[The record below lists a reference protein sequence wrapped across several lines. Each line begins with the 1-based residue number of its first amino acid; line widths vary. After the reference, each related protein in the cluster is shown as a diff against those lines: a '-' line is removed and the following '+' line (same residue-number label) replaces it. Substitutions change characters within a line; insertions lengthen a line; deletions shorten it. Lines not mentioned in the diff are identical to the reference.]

1 MKISL
6 LKISFRNME
15 ILFLLDYYS
24 PHRWWIENVFEHLI
38 NWLLEKWYKIT
49 LITSR
54 FDSELK
60 NQEKVWNLTI
70 YRVWKWRKWFF
81 FKWFM
86 KAYEVLRKNKNIKI
100 IHSSSYTSAIPASIL
115 SKLFHK
121 KSIATIHEIFG
132 KLRKELKPRY
142 SRWIFELFEWLMIKF
157 PHDIYHCVSLYTLNS
172 LRIKWWISDKK
183 LHLVY
188 NGVDND
194 FWDMKKVKKSEIDE
208 WKNKY
213 WWNDSYLISYYGH
226 AWKTKWIDLLV
237 EAIPQILKENPDSK
251 LLFNI
256 IPSKRSDDIVERI
269 NFISKQLKAENRIQ
283 IFRWFSRGDLR
294 IFVACGD
301 IIIAP
306 SLAEWFGSVHSEACA
321 MWKNLITSNLAA
333 IPEVV
338 SGNVIL
344 MSPPSEKWICES
356 IQKIR
361 NWNFD
366 RIPEKKFSWGEMID
380 KVECL
385 YKI

>member
-1 MKISL
+1 MP
-6 LKISFRNME
+6 E

-54 FDSELK
+54 FQEDLK
-60 NQEKVWNLTI
+60 EYEKAWNLTI

-81 FKWFM
+81 FMWFL
-86 KAYEVLRKNKNIKI
+86 KACEVLRKNKNIKI
-100 IHSSSYTSAIPASIL
+100 IHSSSYTSTIPASIL
-115 SKLFHK
+115 AKFFHK
-121 KSIATIHEIFG
+121 KSVATIHEIFG
-132 KLRKELKPRY
+132 KLWKELKPRY
-142 SRWIFELFEWLMIKF
+142 SRWIFELFEWLMVKF

-183 LHLVY
+183 LHLIY
-188 NGVDND
+188 NWVDND
-194 FWDMKKVKKSEIDE
+194 FWDMKKVNKSEIKE

-213 WWNDSYLISYYGH
+213 WWNDSYLISYYWH
-226 AWKTKWIDLLV
+226 AGKTKGIDLLV
-237 EAIPQILKENPDSK
+237 DAIPHILKENPDSK

-256 IPSKRSDDIVERI
+256 IPSKRSDYIVEKI
-269 NFISKQLKAENRIQ
+269 DAISKQLKAEKRVQ
-283 IFRWFSRGDLR
+283 IFRGFSKEDLR
-294 IFVACGD
+294 IFVACAD

-321 MWKNLITSNLAA
+321 MWKSLITSNLAA

-338 SGNVIL
+338 SWNVIL
-344 MSPPSEKWICES
+344 MSPPSAKWICDA
-356 IQKIR
+356 IKKIR
-361 NWNFD
+361 SWNFEK
-366 RIPEKKFSWGEMID
+366 IPVKGFCWDNMVNR
-380 KVECL
+380 VETL

>member
-1 MKISL
+1 
-6 LKISFRNME
+6 ME

-24 PHRWWIENVFEHLI
+24 PHKWWIENVFEHLI
-38 NWLLEKWYKIT
+38 NWLLERWYKIT

-54 FDSELK
+54 FQNELK
-60 NQEKVWNLTI
+60 SYEKAWNLTI
-70 YRVWKWRKWFF
+70 YRIWKWRKWFF
-81 FKWFM
+81 FEWFV
-86 KAYEVLRKNKNIKI
+86 KACEVLRKNKNIKI

-121 KSIATIHEIFG
+121 KSVVTIHEIFG
-132 KLRKELKPRY
+132 KLWKELKPRY
-142 SRWIFELFEWLMIKF
+142 SRWIFELFERLMIKF

-183 LHLVY
+183 LHLIY

-194 FWDMKKVKKSEIDE
+194 FWDMKKVKKSDIDE

-256 IPSKRSDDIVERI
+256 IPSKRSEFIIEQI
-269 NFISKQLKAENRIQ
+269 NSISKHLKAEDRIQ
-283 IFRWFSRGDLR
+283 IFRWFSKEDLR
-294 IFVACGD
+294 IFVACAD
-301 IIIAP
+301 VIIAP
-306 SLAEWFGSVHSEACA
+306 SLAEGFGSVHSEACA

-344 MSPPSEKWICES
+344 MSPPTSRWICNS
-356 IQKIR
+356 IKIIR
-361 NWNFD
+361 EWNFD
-366 RIPEKKFSWGEMID
+366 CISWKKFSREKMIN
-380 KVECL
+380 
-385 YKI
+385 KIKNIYNFYLTL

>member
-1 MKISL
+1 MP
-6 LKISFRNME
+6 E

-24 PHRWWIENVFEHLI
+24 PHKWWIENVFEHLI

-54 FDSELK
+54 FQDDLK
-60 NQEKVWNLTI
+60 EYEKVWNLTI

-81 FKWFM
+81 FKWFV
-86 KAYEVLRKNKNIKI
+86 KACEVLRKNKNIKI
-100 IHSSSYTSAIPASIL
+100 IHSSSYTSTIPASIL
-115 SKLFHK
+115 SRIFHK
-121 KSIATIHEIFG
+121 KSVATIHEIFW
-132 KLRKELKPRY
+132 KLWKELKPQY

-183 LHLVY
+183 LHLIY

-208 WKNKY
+208 RKNKY
-213 WWNDSYLISYYGH
+213 WWNDSYLISYYWH

-237 EAIPQILKENPDSK
+237 EAIPQILEENPDSK

-256 IPSKRSDDIVERI
+256 IPSKRSEYIVERI
-269 NFISKQLKAENRIQ
+269 NSISKQLKAGNRIQ
-283 IFRWFSRGDLR
+283 IFRWFTREDLR
-294 IFVACGD
+294 IFVACAD
-301 IIIAP
+301 VIIAP

-344 MSPPSEKWICES
+344 MSPPSTKRICES

-366 RIPEKKFSWGEMID
+366 KIPEKKFSWSEMVNN
-380 KVECL
+380 VENL
-385 YKI
+385 YKN

>member
-1 MKISL
+1 MKE
-6 LKISFRNME
+6 E

-24 PHRWWIENVFEHLI
+24 PHRWWIENVFEHLLS
-38 NWLLEKWYKIT
+38 WLLDKWYKIT

-54 FDSELK
+54 FQDNLK
-60 NQEKVWNLTI
+60 EYEKLDNLTI

-81 FKWFM
+81 IKWFF
-86 KAYEVLRKNKNIKI
+86 KACEILRKNKNIKM

-115 SKLFHK
+115 AKFFHK
-121 KSIATIHEIFG
+121 KSIVTIHEIFW

-142 SRWIFELFEWLMIKF
+142 SRWIFQLFEWLMIKF

-183 LHLVY
+183 LHLIY
-188 NGVDND
+188 NWVDND
-194 FWDMKKVKKSEIDE
+194 FWDIKKVKNSEIDE
-208 WKNKY
+208 RKNRY
-213 WWNDSYLISYYGH
+213 WWKDSYLISYYGH
-226 AWKTKWIDLLV
+226 AGKTKWIDLLV

-256 IPSKRSDDIVERI
+256 IQSKRTDYIVDRI
-269 NFISKQLKAENRIQ
+269 NSISIQLNAWDRIQ
-283 IFRWFSRGDLR
+283 VFRWFSKEDLR
-294 IFVACGD
+294 IFVACSD

-321 MWKNLITSNLAA
+321 MWKNLVTSNLAA

-338 SGNVIL
+338 SWNTIL
-344 MSPPSEKWICES
+344 MSPPSAKWICEA

-361 NWNFD
+361 MWNFEK
-366 RIPEKKFSWGEMID
+366 IPEKRFSWDDMINN
-380 KVECL
+380 VESL
-385 YKI
+385 YKIP

>member
-1 MKISL
+1 MS
-6 LKISFRNME
+6 E

-24 PHRWWIENVFEHLI
+24 PHKWWIENVFEHLI
-38 NWLLEKWYKIT
+38 NWLLKKWYKIT
-49 LITSR
+49 LITSC
-54 FDSELK
+54 FQDKLK
-60 NQEKVWNLTI
+60 PYEKAWNLTI
-70 YRVWKWRKWFF
+70 YRIWKWRKWFF

-86 KAYEVLRKNKNIKI
+86 KACEVLRKNKNIKI

-115 SKLFHK
+115 AKLFHK
-121 KSIATIHEIFG
+121 ESIVTIHEIFG
-132 KLRKELKPRY
+132 KLWKELKPRY

-172 LRIKWWISDKK
+172 LRIKWWITDKK
-183 LHLVY
+183 LHLIY
-188 NGVDND
+188 NGVDDD
-194 FWDMKKVKKSEIDE
+194 FWDMKKVNKSEIDE
-208 WKNKY
+208 RKNKY
-213 WWNDSYLISYYGH
+213 WWNNSYLISYYWH

-237 EAIPQILKENPDSK
+237 EAIPQILEENPDSK

-256 IPSKRSDDIVERI
+256 IPSKRSEYIVEQI
-269 NFISKQLKAENRIQ
+269 NSISKQLKAKNRIQ
-283 IFRWFSRGDLR
+283 IFRGFSKDDLR
-294 IFVACGD
+294 IFVACAD
-301 IIIAP
+301 VIIAP

-344 MSPPSEKWICES
+344 MSPPSSEKICES

-366 RIPEKKFSWGEMID
+366 KIPDKKFNWNKMVD
-380 KVECL
+380 KTEKL
-385 YKI
+385 YNFYLTLSNK

>member
-1 MKISL
+1 
-6 LKISFRNME
+6 ME

-24 PHRWWIENVFEHLI
+24 PHKWWIENVFEHLI
-38 NWLLEKWYKIT
+38 NWLLERWYKIT

-54 FDSELK
+54 FQNELK
-60 NQEKVWNLTI
+60 SYEKAWNLTI
-70 YRVWKWRKWFF
+70 YRIWKWRKWFF
-81 FKWFM
+81 FEWFV
-86 KAYEVLRKNKNIKI
+86 KACEVLRKNKNIKI

-121 KSIATIHEIFG
+121 KSVVTIHEIFG
-132 KLRKELKPRY
+132 KLWKELKPRY
-142 SRWIFELFEWLMIKF
+142 SRWIFELFERLMIKF

-183 LHLVY
+183 LHLIY

-194 FWDMKKVKKSEIDE
+194 FWDMKKVKKSDIDE

-226 AWKTKWIDLLV
+226 AGKTKWIDLLV

-256 IPSKRSDDIVERI
+256 IPSKRSEFIIEQI
-269 NFISKQLKAENRIQ
+269 NSISKHLKAEDRIQ
-283 IFRWFSRGDLR
+283 IFRWFSKEDLR
-294 IFVACGD
+294 IFVACAD
-301 IIIAP
+301 VIIAP
-306 SLAEWFGSVHSEACA
+306 SLAEGFGSVHSEACA

-344 MSPPSEKWICES
+344 MSPPTSRWICNS
-356 IQKIR
+356 IKIIR
-361 NWNFD
+361 EWNFD
-366 RIPEKKFSWGEMID
+366 CISWKKFSREKMIN
-380 KVECL
+380 
-385 YKI
+385 KIKNIYNFYLTL

>member
-1 MKISL
+1 MKE
-6 LKISFRNME
+6 E

-24 PHRWWIENVFEHLI
+24 PHRWWIENVFEHLVS
-38 NWLLEKWYKIT
+38 WLLDKWYKIT

-54 FDSELK
+54 FQDNLK
-60 NQEKVWNLTI
+60 EYEKLDNLTI

-81 FKWFM
+81 IKWFF
-86 KAYEVLRKNKNIKI
+86 KACEILRKNKNIKI

-115 SKLFHK
+115 SKLFRV
-121 KSIATIHEIFG
+121 KSIVTIHEIFW

-142 SRWIFELFEWLMIKF
+142 SRWIFQLFEWLMIKF

-183 LHLVY
+183 LHLIY
-188 NGVDND
+188 NWVDND
-194 FWDMKKVKKSEIDE
+194 FWDIKKVKNSEINE
-208 WKNKY
+208 RKNKY
-213 WWNDSYLISYYGH
+213 WWKNSYLISYYGH
-226 AWKTKWIDLLV
+226 AGKTKWIDLLV

-251 LLFNI
+251 LLFNLI
-256 IPSKRSDDIVERI
+256 QSKRTDYIVDRI
-269 NFISKQLKAENRIQ
+269 NSMSIRLKAWDRIQ
-283 IFRWFSRGDLR
+283 VFKWFSKEDLR

-338 SGNVIL
+338 SWNTIL
-344 MSPPSEKWICES
+344 MSPPSAKWICEA

-361 NWNFD
+361 MWNFEK
-366 RIPEKKFSWGEMID
+366 IPEKRFSWDDMINN
-380 KVECL
+380 VESL
-385 YKI
+385 YKIP

>member
-1 MKISL
+1 
-6 LKISFRNME
+6 ME

-54 FDSELK
+54 FQDYLK
-60 NQEKVWNLTI
+60 EYEKVWNLTI

-81 FKWFM
+81 FKWFV
-86 KAYEVLRKNKNIKI
+86 KACEVLRKNKSIKI
-100 IHSSSYTSAIPASIL
+100 IHSSSYTSTIPASIL
-115 SKLFHK
+115 AKLFHK
-121 KSIATIHEIFG
+121 KSVATIHEIFG
-132 KLRKELKPRY
+132 KLWKELKPRY
-142 SRWIFELFEWLMIKF
+142 FRRIFELFEWLMIKF

-172 LRIKWWISDKK
+172 LRVKWWISDKK
-183 LHLVY
+183 LHLIY

-208 WKNKY
+208 RKNKY
-213 WWNDSYLISYYGH
+213 WWNNSYLISYYWH
-226 AWKTKWIDLLV
+226 AGKTKGIDLLV
-237 EAIPQILKENPDSK
+237 DAIPQILKENTDSK

-256 IPSKRSDDIVERI
+256 IPSKRSEFIIEKI
-269 NFISKQLKAENRIQ
+269 NSISKQLNAENRIQ
-283 IFRWFSRGDLR
+283 IFRWFSKEDLR
-294 IFVACGD
+294 IFVACAD
-301 IIIAP
+301 VIIAP

-344 MSPPSEKWICES
+344 MSPPSAKWICES

-366 RIPEKKFSWGEMID
+366 KIPRTIFRFRFFINIGWFWSSSFSFGLFGID
-380 KVECL
+380 F
-385 YKI
+385 

>member
-1 MKISL
+1 
-6 LKISFRNME
+6 ME

-38 NWLLEKWYKIT
+38 NWLLGKWYKIT

-54 FDSELK
+54 FQDGLK
-60 NQEKVWNLTI
+60 EYEKAWNLTI

-81 FKWFM
+81 FKGFV
-86 KAYEVLRKNKNIKI
+86 KACEVLRKNKNIKI
-100 IHSSSYTSAIPASIL
+100 IHSSSYTSTIPASIL
-115 SKLFHK
+115 SRIFHK
-121 KSIATIHEIFG
+121 KSVATIHEIFG
-132 KLRKELKPRY
+132 KLWKELKPRY
-142 SRWIFELFEWLMIKF
+142 SRWIFELFERLMIKF

-183 LHLVY
+183 LHLIY

-194 FWDMKKVKKSEIDE
+194 FRDMKKVKKSEIDE
-208 WKNKY
+208 RKDKY

-256 IPSKRSDDIVERI
+256 IPSKRSEYIIERI
-269 NFISKQLKAENRIQ
+269 NSISRQLKAENRVQ
-283 IFRWFSRGDLR
+283 IFRWFSKEDLR
-294 IFVACGD
+294 IFVACAD

-338 SGNVIL
+338 GGNVIL
-344 MSPPSEKWICES
+344 MSPPSSERICES

-361 NWNFD
+361 KWNFD
-366 RIPEKKFSWGEMID
+366 KIPEKKFSWNTMFD
-380 KVECL
+380 KIEQL
-385 YKI
+385 YK

>member
-1 MKISL
+1 
-6 LKISFRNME
+6 ME

-24 PHRWWIENVFEHLI
+24 PHKWWIENVFEHLI
-38 NWLLEKWYKIT
+38 NWLLDKWYKIT

-54 FDSELK
+54 FDDELK
-60 NQEKVWNLTI
+60 KYEKIWNLTI

-81 FKWFM
+81 FKGFM
-86 KAYEVLRKNKNIKI
+86 KACEVLRKNRNIKI
-100 IHSSSYTSAIPASIL
+100 IHSSSYTSAIPASVLAKI
-115 SKLFHK
+115 FHK
-121 KSIATIHEIFG
+121 KSVATIHEIFG
-132 KLRKELKPRY
+132 ELWKELKPRY

-172 LRIKWWISDKK
+172 LRVKWWISDRK
-183 LHLVY
+183 LHLIY

-194 FWDMKKVKKSEIDE
+194 FWNMENVKKSEIDE

-213 WWNDSYLISYYGH
+213 LWNDSYLISYYGH
-226 AWKTKWIDLLV
+226 AGKTKWIDLLV
-237 EAIPQILKENPDSK
+237 DAIPQILKENPDAK

-256 IPSKRSDDIVERI
+256 IPSKRSRYIVERI
-269 NFISKQLKAENRIQ
+269 ETISKQLWVGNKIQ
-283 IFRWFSRGDLR
+283 IFRGFSKEDLR
-294 IFVACGD
+294 IFVACAD
-301 IIIAP
+301 VIIAP

-344 MSPPSEKWICES
+344 MSPPTAEWICKS

-361 NWNFD
+361 EWNFEK
-366 RIPEKKFSWGEMID
+366 IPEKNFNWNTMVS
-380 KVECL
+380 KVEQL
-385 YKI
+385 YK

>member
-1 MKISL
+1 MKE
-6 LKISFRNME
+6 E

-24 PHRWWIENVFEHLI
+24 PHRWWIENVFDHLI
-38 NWLLEKWYKIT
+38 NWLLNKWYKIT

-54 FDSELK
+54 FQKKLK
-60 NQEKVWNLTI
+60 PYEKAWNLTI

-81 FKWFM
+81 FKWFV
-86 KAYEVLRKNKNIKI
+86 KACEVLRKNKNIKI
-100 IHSSSYTSAIPASIL
+100 IHSSSYTSTIPASIL
-115 SKLFHK
+115 AKLFHK
-121 KSIATIHEIFG
+121 KSVATIHEIFG

-172 LRIKWWISDKK
+172 LRVKWWISDKK
-183 LHLVY
+183 LHLIY

-194 FWDMKKVKKSEIDE
+194 FWDINKVKRSEIKK
-208 WKNKY
+208 WKEKY
-213 WWNDSYLISYYGH
+213 WWDNAYLISYYGH
-226 AWKTKWIDLLV
+226 AGKTKWIDLLL

-256 IPSKRSDDIVERI
+256 IPSKRTDYIVEQI
-269 NFISKQLKAENRIQ
+269 IFISKQLKAQNRIQ
-283 IFRWFSRGDLR
+283 IFRWFSKEDLR
-294 IFVACGD
+294 VFVACAN

-338 SGNVIL
+338 SWNVIL
-344 MSPPSEKWICES
+344 MSPPSAKWICES

-366 RIPEKKFSWGEMID
+366 KIPEKRFNWDSMVDNIES
-380 KVECL
+380 L
-385 YKI
+385 YQN

>member
-1 MKISL
+1 MS
-6 LKISFRNME
+6 E

-54 FDSELK
+54 FQNNLK
-60 NQEKVWNLTI
+60 GYEKIWNLTI

-81 FKWFM
+81 FKWFF
-86 KAYEVLRKNKNIKI
+86 KAYEVLRKNKNIQI
-100 IHSSSYTSAIPASIL
+100 IHSSSYTSTIPASVL
-115 SKLFHK
+115 AKLFHK
-121 KSIATIHEIFG
+121 KSVATIHEIFG

-172 LRIKWWISDKK
+172 LRINWWISDKK
-183 LHLVY
+183 LHLIY

-194 FWDMKKVKKSEIDE
+194 FWDIKKVKKSEIDE

-213 WWNDSYLISYYGH
+213 WWNDSYLISYYWH

-237 EAIPQILKENPDSK
+237 KAIPQILEENPDSK

-256 IPSKRSDDIVERI
+256 IPSKRSEFIIEQI
-269 NFISKQLKAENRIQ
+269 NSISKDLNTKDRIQ
-283 IFRWFSRGDLR
+283 IFRWFSKEDLR
-294 IFVACGD
+294 IFVACAD
-301 IIIAP
+301 VIIAP
-306 SLAEWFGSVHSEACA
+306 SLTEWFGSVHSEASA

-344 MSPPSEKWICES
+344 MSPPSSEWICKS

-366 RIPEKKFSWGEMID
+366 VIPARKFSWNAMIG
-380 KVECL
+380 KIEIL
-385 YKI
+385 YKLTWHL

>member
-1 MKISL
+1 
-6 LKISFRNME
+6 ME

-24 PHRWWIENVFEHLI
+24 PHKWWIENVFEHLI
-38 NWLLEKWYKIT
+38 NWLLDKWYKIT
-49 LITSR
+49 LVTSH
-54 FDSELK
+54 FDDELK
-60 NQEKVWNLTI
+60 KHEKIWNLTI

-81 FKWFM
+81 FKGFM
-86 KAYEVLRKNKNIKI
+86 KACEVLRKNKNIKI

-115 SKLFHK
+115 AKLFHK

-132 KLRKELKPRY
+132 KLWKELKPRY

-172 LRIKWWISDKK
+172 LRVKWGISDKK
-183 LHLVY
+183 LHLIY
-188 NGVDND
+188 NWVDND
-194 FWDMKKVKKSEIDE
+194 FWNMKNVKKSEIDE
-208 WKNKY
+208 RKNKY
-213 WWNDSYLISYYGH
+213 WWDNSYLISYYGH
-226 AWKTKWIDLLV
+226 AGKTKWIDLLV
-237 EAIPQILKENPDSK
+237 DAVPQILEENPDAK

-256 IPSKRSDDIVERI
+256 IPSKRSEYIVERI
-269 NFISKQLKAENRIQ
+269 NAISKEIKAENRVQ
-283 IFRWFSRGDLR
+283 IFRGFSKEDLR
-294 IFVACGD
+294 IFVACAD

-344 MSPPSEKWICES
+344 MSPPSSEWICKS

-361 NWNFD
+361 EWNFD
-366 RIPEKKFSWGEMID
+366 KTPEKKFSWNTMVD
-380 KVECL
+380 KVEQL
-385 YKI
+385 YK

>member
-1 MKISL
+1 
-6 LKISFRNME
+6 ME

-38 NWLLEKWYKIT
+38 NWLLEKWHKIT

-54 FDSELK
+54 FQTQLK
-60 NQEKVWNLTI
+60 PYEKDWNLTI
-70 YRVWKWRKWFF
+70 YRIWRTRKWFF
-81 FKWFM
+81 LKWFF
-86 KAYEVLRKNKNIKI
+86 KACKILRKNKNIKV
-100 IHSSSYTSAIPASIL
+100 IHSSSYTSAVPASVL
-115 SKLFHK
+115 AKLFHK
-121 KSIATIHEIFG
+121 KSVVTIHEIFG
-132 KLRKELKPRY
+132 KLWKELKPLY
-142 SRWIFELFEWLMIKF
+142 SRWIFQLFEWLMIKF

-183 LHLVY
+183 LHLIY
-188 NGVDND
+188 NWVDND
-194 FWDMKKVKKSEIDE
+194 FRDIKKVKKSEINE
-208 WKNKY
+208 WKKKY
-213 WWNDSYLISYYGH
+213 WWNNSYLISYYGH

-237 EAIPQILKENPDSK
+237 KAIPQILRENPDCK

-256 IPSKRSDDIVERI
+256 IQSKRTDYIVEQI
-269 NFISKQLKAENRIQ
+269 NSISKQLKAGNKIQ
-283 IFRWFSRGDLR
+283 IFRWFSKEDLR
-294 IFVACGD
+294 IFVACAD

-344 MSPPSEKWICES
+344 MSPPSAKWICEA

-361 NWNFD
+361 KWNLKK
-366 RIPEKKFSWGEMID
+366 IPEKRFSWDYMVDE
-380 KVECL
+380 VETL
-385 YKI
+385 FKHTL

>member
-1 MKISL
+1 MQ
-6 LKISFRNME
+6 E

-24 PHRWWIENVFEHLI
+24 PHKWWIENVFEHLI
-38 NWLLEKWYKIT
+38 NWLLDKWYKIT

-54 FDSELK
+54 FDDNLK
-60 NQEKVWNLTI
+60 KLEKIWNLTI
-70 YRVWKWRKWFF
+70 CRVWKWRKWFF
-81 FKWFM
+81 FKGFC
-86 KAYEVLRKNKNIKI
+86 KVCEVLKKNKNIKI

-115 SKLFHK
+115 AKLFHK
-121 KSIATIHEIFG
+121 KSIVTIHEIFG
-132 KLRKELKPRY
+132 KLWKELKPRY

-172 LRIKWWISDKK
+172 LRVKWWISDKK
-183 LHLVY
+183 LHLIY

-194 FWDMKKVKKSEIDE
+194 FWNMKNVKKSEINE

-226 AWKTKWIDLLV
+226 AGKTKWIDLLV
-237 EAIPQILKENPDSK
+237 DAIPQILRENSNAK

-256 IPSKRSDDIVERI
+256 IPSKRSAYIVERI
-269 NFISKQLKAENRIQ
+269 NTISKQIWAESRIQ
-283 IFRWFSRGDLR
+283 IFRWFSKEDLR
-294 IFVACGD
+294 IFVACAD

-344 MSPPSEKWICES
+344 MSPPSSEWICKS

-361 NWNFD
+361 KWDFEK
-366 RIPEKKFSWGEMID
+366 IPEKQFSWGKMVDNIE
-380 KVECL
+380 KL
-385 YKI
+385 YN

>member
-1 MKISL
+1 ML
-6 LKISFRNME
+6 E

-24 PHRWWIENVFEHLI
+24 PHKWWIENVFEHLI
-38 NWLLEKWYKIT
+38 NWLLDKWYKIT
-49 LITSR
+49 LITSH
-54 FDSELK
+54 FDDKLK
-60 NQEKVWNLTI
+60 KHEKIWNLTI

-81 FKWFM
+81 FKGFM
-86 KAYEVLRKNKNIKI
+86 KACEVLRKNKNIKI

-115 SKLFHK
+115 AKLFHK
-121 KSIATIHEIFG
+121 KSVATIHEIFG

-172 LRIKWWISDKK
+172 LRVKWWISDKK
-183 LHLVY
+183 LHLIY

-194 FWDMKKVKKSEIDE
+194 FWNMKNVKKSEIDSR
-208 WKNKY
+208 KKKY
-213 WWNDSYLISYYGH
+213 LWNDSYLISYYGH
-226 AWKTKWIDLLV
+226 AGKTKWIDLLV
-237 EAIPQILKENPDSK
+237 EAIPQILKENHDAK

-256 IPSKRSDDIVERI
+256 IPSKRSEYIVERI
-269 NFISKQLKAENRIQ
+269 NIISKQIWDENRVQ
-283 IFRWFSRGDLR
+283 IFRGFSKEDLR
-294 IFVACGD
+294 IFVACAD

-344 MSPPSEKWICES
+344 MSPPTAEWICES

-361 NWNFD
+361 EWNLEK
-366 RIPEKKFSWGEMID
+366 IPEKNFNWNTMVD
-380 KVECL
+380 KVEQL
-385 YKI
+385 YK

>member
-1 MKISL
+1 MS
-6 LKISFRNME
+6 E

-24 PHRWWIENVFEHLI
+24 PHKWWIENVFEHLI

-54 FDSELK
+54 FQDELK
-60 NQEKVWNLTI
+60 PYEKAWNLTI
-70 YRVWKWRKWFF
+70 YRIWKWRKWFF

-86 KAYEVLRKNKNIKI
+86 KACEVLKKNKNIKI

-115 SKLFHK
+115 AELFHK
-121 KSIATIHEIFG
+121 KSVVTIHEIFG

-142 SRWIFELFEWLMIKF
+142 SRRIFELFERLMIKF

-183 LHLVY
+183 LHLIY

-194 FWDMKKVKKSEIDE
+194 FRDMKKVKKSEIDE
-208 WKNKY
+208 RKNKY

-226 AWKTKWIDLLV
+226 AGKTKWIDLLV
-237 EAIPQILKENPDSK
+237 EGIPQILKENPDCK

-256 IPSKRSDDIVERI
+256 IPSKRSEYIIERI
-269 NFISKQLKAENRIQ
+269 NSISRQLKAEDRIQ
-283 IFRWFSRGDLR
+283 VFRWFSKEDLR
-294 IFVACGD
+294 IFVACAD
-301 IIIAP
+301 VIIAP

-344 MSPPSEKWICES
+344 MSPPSSKWICES

-366 RIPEKKFSWGEMID
+366 KIPDKKFSWNAMVN
-380 KVECL
+380 KVEQL
-385 YKI
+385 YK

>member
-1 MKISL
+1 
-6 LKISFRNME
+6 ME

-24 PHRWWIENVFEHLI
+24 PHKWWIENVFEHLI
-38 NWLLEKWYKIT
+38 NWLLERWYKIT

-54 FDSELK
+54 FQNELK
-60 NQEKVWNLTI
+60 SYEKAWNLTI
-70 YRVWKWRKWFF
+70 YRIWKWRKWFF
-81 FKWFM
+81 FEWFV
-86 KAYEVLRKNKNIKI
+86 KACEVLRKNKNIKI

-121 KSIATIHEIFG
+121 KSVVTIHEIFG
-132 KLRKELKPRY
+132 KLWKELKPRY
-142 SRWIFELFEWLMIKF
+142 SRWIFELFERLMIKF

-183 LHLVY
+183 LHLIY

-194 FWDMKKVKKSEIDE
+194 FWDMKKVKKSDIDE

-256 IPSKRSDDIVERI
+256 IPSKRSEFIIEQI
-269 NFISKQLKAENRIQ
+269 NSISKHLKAEDRIQ
-283 IFRWFSRGDLR
+283 IFRWFSKEDLR
-294 IFVACGD
+294 IFVACAD
-301 IIIAP
+301 VIIAP
-306 SLAEWFGSVHSEACA
+306 SLAEGFGSVHSEACA
-321 MWKNLITSNLAA
+321 MWKNLISSNLAA

-344 MSPPSEKWICES
+344 MSPPTSRWICNS
-356 IQKIR
+356 IKIIR
-361 NWNFD
+361 EWNFD
-366 RIPEKKFSWGEMID
+366 CISWKKFSREKMIN
-380 KVECL
+380 
-385 YKI
+385 KIKNIYNFYLTL

>member
-1 MKISL
+1 
-6 LKISFRNME
+6 
-15 ILFLLDYYS
+15 
-24 PHRWWIENVFEHLI
+24 
-38 NWLLEKWYKIT
+38 
-49 LITSR
+49 
-54 FDSELK
+54 
-60 NQEKVWNLTI
+60 
-70 YRVWKWRKWFF
+70 
-81 FKWFM
+81 
-86 KAYEVLRKNKNIKI
+86 
-100 IHSSSYTSAIPASIL
+100 
-115 SKLFHK
+115 
-121 KSIATIHEIFG
+121 
-132 KLRKELKPRY
+132 
-142 SRWIFELFEWLMIKF
+142 LMMKF

-251 LLFNI
+251 ILFNI
-256 IPSKRSDDIVERI
+256 IPSKRSDNIVERI
-269 NFISKQLKAENRIQ
+269 NFLSKRLKAEDRIQ
-283 IFRWFSRGDLR
+283 IFRWFSKENLR
-294 IFVACGD
+294 IFVACAD
-301 IIIAP
+301 VIIAP

-366 RIPEKKFSWGEMID
+366 RIPERKFSWDEMIG
-380 KVECL
+380 KIENL
-385 YKI
+385 YKF